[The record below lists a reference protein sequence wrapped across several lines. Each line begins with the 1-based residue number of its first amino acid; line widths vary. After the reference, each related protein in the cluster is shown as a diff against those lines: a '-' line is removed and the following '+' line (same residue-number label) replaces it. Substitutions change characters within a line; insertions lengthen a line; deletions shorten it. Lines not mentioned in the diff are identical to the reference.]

1 MLPRLWTVL
10 IVIPRK
16 RSIVRPRVRVTPDVA
31 RVQRHRQASV
41 RKVSGQRTEPE
52 LDKLHGKRFLPIRWP
67 IASRRTYPGLERKRA
82 DGRNATGGK
91 RFEGRQESN
100 LCTCSRLIR
109 MVCSRMTHAT
119 FSVQGGFVN
128 EPRYVQYERSDG
140 IAESKSTGASRMML
154 RTNTL
159 SVISKPNL

>member
-1 MLPRLWTVL
+1 
-10 IVIPRK
+10 
-16 RSIVRPRVRVTPDVA
+16 
-31 RVQRHRQASV
+31 
-41 RKVSGQRTEPE
+41 
-52 LDKLHGKRFLPIRWP
+52 
-67 IASRRTYPGLERKRA
+67 
-82 DGRNATGGK
+82 
-91 RFEGRQESN
+91 
-100 LCTCSRLIR
+100 

-140 IAESKSTGASRMML
+140 IADIKSTGASRMML